1 MTKRAGIKKKLGK
14 RPSNPMSRMTR
25 VSRPKIGFNGQ
36 VLEAFTLAPAITTG
50 SDGAGTQPLF
60 IDCSSNN
67 VASSVG
73 GITQFYKEYV
83 YESLKCEWIPSIG
96 PASTLAGSQLYVT
109 YDDNPEHMVTYTTN
123 TASANNALQ
132 LADSTTRIFNAWER
146 VTFNIPLTRRRR
158 MFDVN
163 TNTSGGVDVND
174 RSTQGILALG
184 YNTTT
189 VSSSVGRWKLTYH
202 IKLMGLSAVG
212 T

>member
-1 MTKRAGIKKKLGK
+1 MTKRSGTKKKSGK
-14 RPSNPMSRMTR
+14 RQVNPMSRMTR
-25 VSRPKIGFNGQ
+25 VSRPKLGFNGQ
-36 VLEAFTLAPAITTG
+36 VLEAFTYAPSITTG
-50 SDGAGTQPLF
+50 GDGAGTQPLF
-60 IDCSSNN
+60 IDCSTNN
-67 VASSVG
+67 VASSVS

-83 YESLKCEWIPSIG
+83 YESLKCEWIPAIG

-132 LADSTTRIFNAWER
+132 LLDNTTKIFNAWER
-146 VTFNIPLTRRRR
+146 VSFTIPLTRRRR

-163 TNTSGGVDVND
+163 TTTAGGVDVND
-174 RSTQGILALG
+174 RSTQGVLVLG
-184 YNTTT
+184 FNTTV

-202 IKLMGLSAVG
+202 IKLMGLAAVA